1 MKATN
6 NSTQHIQLNTT
17 ASGGGTSDKKLLEI
31 NDRLTKQIEDNL
43 ELFDNLNQELTE
55 KERALLNNQTLLQ
68 QKDREVERLMRKLNE
83 MGENMKSLLQAT
95 KANTSTAVTTSKHT
109 EEMERIN

>member
-1 MKATN
+1 M
-6 NSTQHIQLNTT
+6 NTT
-17 ASGGGTSDKKLLEI
+17 ASGGNTSDKKLLEI

-43 ELFDNLNQELTE
+43 ELFDNLNQELTD

-83 MGENMKSLLQAT
+83 MGENMKSLL
-95 KANTSTAVTTSKHT
+95 
-109 EEMERIN
+109 